1 MKTKKKTKTKILAA
15 LFILAFIALYIYIYI
30 VPTVSDIFTETY
42 SAEYGTLE
50 ISEEIDFLLVRDERV
65 HTADGSGEVDRV
77 VDAGRLMR
85 KNSRI
90 VTVGGT
96 SHYSQTR
103 GIISYVYDNLE
114 TVYTPEVLE
123 DITDEALNTKTEEGE
138 EKFPVKDC
146 VTGSAS
152 KGDPVFKVV
161 DNKTWYLV
169 CWLPVKDSEDFTA
182 GKTVN
187 VRMEDG
193 TVIEMKV
200 HQVSQQQMYQN
211 QVILS
216 CDRYYGKF
224 AEIRTGKGTLIKSS
238 RSGLLLETD
247 SIVEVDGQKGVY
259 VVNTIGNSKFVPVK
273 ILSSRD
279 NVTVVE
285 KNIFY
290 DAEGQIVDT
299 VEIYDQIL
307 RVNKKGS
314 ESNAN

>member
-1 MKTKKKTKTKILAA
+1 MKTKKKTKTKILTA
-15 LFILAFIALYIYIYI
+15 LLILVFIALYIYIYI

-50 ISEEIDFLLVRDERV
+50 ISDEINFLLVRDERV
-65 HTADGSGEVDRV
+65 HTADASGEVDRV

-90 VTVGGT
+90 VTVGGS

-103 GIISYVYDNLE
+103 GIISYVYDGLE
-114 TVYTPEVLE
+114 TVYTPAGLE
-123 DITDEALNTKTEEGE
+123 DITDDALETKTEEGE
-138 EKFPVKDC
+138 DKFPVKDC
-146 VTGSAS
+146 ITGSAS

-169 CWLPVKDSEDFTA
+169 CWLPVKESGDFTA
-182 GKTVN
+182 GKIVN

-193 TVIEMKV
+193 AVLEMTV

-211 QVILS
+211 QIILS
-216 CDRYYGKF
+216 CDRYYEKF
-224 AEIRTGKGTLIKSS
+224 ADIRTGKGTLIKSS
-238 RSGLLLETD
+238 RSGLLLESD

-259 VVNTIGNSKFVPVK
+259 VVNAAGNEKFVPVK

-285 KNIFY
+285 KNIFK
-290 DAEGQIVDT
+290 DAEGQMVDT
-299 VEIYDQIL
+299 IEIYDQIL

-314 ESNAN
+314 ENNAN